1 MATEVDRRA
10 VATAARTPLSGWFVA
25 CGVLLVASLLAAFIV
40 QARQQALLSQTV
52 QGQDDYLVLNLFQLE
67 TEYLRLR
74 ERWRQTC
81 LEARVEYRF
90 ATTVEPPA
98 EVLRAFLFAR
108 QRTRR

>member
-10 VATAARTPLSGWFVA
+10 LEQSQAVGTPPRAGARTPLSGWFVA

-40 QARQQALLSQTV
+40 QARQQALLNQAV

-74 ERWRQTC
+74 ERWRQSSGDPPS
-81 LEARVEYRF
+81 AREQLQ
-90 ATTVEPPA
+90 
-98 EVLRAFLFAR
+98 LRY
-108 QRTRR
+108 